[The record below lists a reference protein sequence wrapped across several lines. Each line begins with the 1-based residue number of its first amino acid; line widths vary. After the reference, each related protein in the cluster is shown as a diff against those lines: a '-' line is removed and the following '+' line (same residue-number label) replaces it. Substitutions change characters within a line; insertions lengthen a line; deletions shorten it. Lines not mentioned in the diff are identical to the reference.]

1 MAFASLR
8 PHLHGATED
17 AKDGWNSAQGISIE
31 EEEEEEAREGAKSTR
46 ANRRS
51 FSILTL
57 CFPWLVLSSL
67 LMRHRLKKH
76 FLHNKVVT
84 DSAEVICHTI
94 IFSVVRKW
102 RC

>member
-57 CFPWLVLSSL
+57 CFPWFILSSL
-67 LMRHRLKKH
+67 LMLWHRLQKDKK
-76 FLHNKVVT
+76 
-84 DSAEVICHTI
+84 CI
-94 IFSVVRKW
+94 IKLSLIALR
-102 RC
+102 